1 MYEWDLKEFF
11 ASDKDADALCDEL
24 GVKTSEFKAKYE
36 KQLYGL
42 SQDDFDE
49 AIKLYESLNESAA
62 KVLSYVHLMFSKD
75 TSKGAVLAHFEERI
89 SKIEENLLFFML
101 EFNALPK
108 QKQESLIENTKGYEY
123 YLANSAKQKAYELSL
138 SEERILLRTANT
150 GANAFSRLFDESM
163 ARMRFDY
170 RGQSLSEE
178 IVLSKLSSSDR
189 NERKDAALS
198 LSKGLEQNSHL
209 LTYIFNI
216 IRADLRNEKEL
227 RNYESPESARHLSNQ
242 ISKASVDA
250 LISAAEGSFDLPIKY
265 YAKKREILGY
275 DALYDYDRY
284 APLGSDDESFSFE
297 EAKKLVLGAFYD
309 FSDEFGKIAEHGLE
323 HGWCDAMPCANKVG
337 GAFSHSG
344 VSSLHPYVLL
354 NYTNKR
360 RDVYTLAHE
369 FGHAIHQFLSYRVG
383 YLSSH
388 TPLTTAETASVFCEM
403 LVFERIKNA
412 SDKQARR
419 AIIGAKLEDIFATL
433 YRQINFTTF
442 ERDIHAHD
450 GELSKEQISEIWM
463 KHSRKMFGDSL
474 KLNDYYS
481 LWWSYIPHFIHS
493 PFYCYAYSY
502 AQLLV
507 LAIYGLYKSGEC
519 ADFVGT
525 YTQFLSLGG
534 SKAPQDM
541 VAMFGLDLQSKDFW
555 QIGLNEVKKLVD
567 EFVSL

>member
-189 NERKDAALS
+189 NER
-198 LSKGLEQNSHL
+198 
-209 LTYIFNI
+209 
-216 IRADLRNEKEL
+216 
-227 RNYESPESARHLSNQ
+227 NQ
-242 ISKASVDA
+242 KA
-250 LISAAEGSFDLPIKY
+250 
-265 YAKKREILGY
+265 
-275 DALYDYDRY
+275 
-284 APLGSDDESFSFE
+284 
-297 EAKKLVLGAFYD
+297 
-309 FSDEFGKIAEHGLE
+309 
-323 HGWCDAMPCANKVG
+323 
-337 GAFSHSG
+337 
-344 VSSLHPYVLL
+344 
-354 NYTNKR
+354 
-360 RDVYTLAHE
+360 
-369 FGHAIHQFLSYRVG
+369 
-383 YLSSH
+383 
-388 TPLTTAETASVFCEM
+388 
-403 LVFERIKNA
+403 
-412 SDKQARR
+412 
-419 AIIGAKLEDIFATL
+419 
-433 YRQINFTTF
+433 
-442 ERDIHAHD
+442 
-450 GELSKEQISEIWM
+450 
-463 KHSRKMFGDSL
+463 
-474 KLNDYYS
+474 
-481 LWWSYIPHFIHS
+481 
-493 PFYCYAYSY
+493 
-502 AQLLV
+502 
-507 LAIYGLYKSGEC
+507 
-519 ADFVGT
+519 
-525 YTQFLSLGG
+525 
-534 SKAPQDM
+534 
-541 VAMFGLDLQSKDFW
+541 
-555 QIGLNEVKKLVD
+555 
-567 EFVSL
+567 